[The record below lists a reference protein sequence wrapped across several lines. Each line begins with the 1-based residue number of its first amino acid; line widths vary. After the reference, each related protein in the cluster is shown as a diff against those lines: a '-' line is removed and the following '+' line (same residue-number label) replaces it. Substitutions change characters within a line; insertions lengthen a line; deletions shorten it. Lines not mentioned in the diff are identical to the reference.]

1 MRIKLLLIIHVLL
14 FSKITFAQDVHFS
27 QFYSQPMYLNP
38 ALTGSSEKSR
48 LGISY
53 RNQWPNIPNTYIS
66 QAVSFDQHLPGIN
79 SGIGLM
85 VIKDAAGAGELG
97 YTNVAGAYS
106 YQAQFSES
114 IGARAGVSVG
124 YTNKSVDF
132 SRLLFN
138 DQISRGG
145 GVTFETDPGIK
156 VQYLDIS
163 FGSMIFSENFWIG
176 LSGHHLNQP
185 DQSLLDGESPLPIK
199 MGVQGGYKAKVNQYK
214 AGREQSVSAAFSYAA
229 QGNYDKLA
237 VGAYFV
243 REPLVTGVWYN
254 GIPVFK
260 SYEKGYTNN
269 DAFTVLMG
277 YQINNPNLR
286 IGYSYDLTISK
297 LVTNSGG
304 AHEVSLIYE
313 FDLRDHIRLSS
324 GGSRRRSKVSCPS
337 F

>member
-1 MRIKLLLIIHVLL
+1 MRIKLLLIIYVLL
-14 FSKITFAQDVHFS
+14 FLQNANAQDVHFS
-27 QFYSQPMYLNP
+27 QFYSQPTYLNP
-38 ALTGSSEKSR
+38 ALTGSSEQTR
-48 LGISY
+48 LGMSY
-53 RNQWPNIPNTYIS
+53 RNQWPGIPNTYIS
-66 QAVSFDQHLPGIN
+66 QAVSFDQHLAGIN

-85 VIKDAAGAGELG
+85 VIRDVAGAGQLG
-97 YTNVAGAYS
+97 YTNFAGSYS
-106 YQAQFSES
+106 YQAQFSEYL
-114 IGARAGVSVG
+114 GARAGVSVG
-124 YTNKSVDF
+124 YTDKSVDF

-163 FGSMIFSENFWIG
+163 FGSMIFSENFWVG
-176 LSGHHLNQP
+176 VSGHHLNQP
-185 DQSLLDGESPLPIK
+185 DQSLLDGESLLPVK
-199 MGVQGGYKAKVNQYK
+199 LGVQGGYKAKVNQYR

-229 QGNYDKLA
+229 QGNYDKLSL
-237 VGAYFV
+237 GAYFV
-243 REPLVTGVWYN
+243 KEPLVTGVWYS

-269 DAFTVLMG
+269 DAFTILMG
-277 YQINNPNLR
+277 YQINEPNLR

-304 AHEVSLIYE
+304 AHEVSLVYE
-313 FDLRDHIRLSS
+313 FALSDHIRLGS